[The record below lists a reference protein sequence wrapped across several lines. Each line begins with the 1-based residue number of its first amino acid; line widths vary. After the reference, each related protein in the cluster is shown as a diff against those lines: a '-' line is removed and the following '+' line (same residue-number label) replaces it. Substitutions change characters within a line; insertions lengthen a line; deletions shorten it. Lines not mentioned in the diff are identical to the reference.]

1 MGKGTTQIKDALK
14 NQKLILSILSDGK
27 WHRHREILEK
37 TKLSPTTLSK
47 HLKELEKGIVEKR
60 IDLESG
66 EYPYPVY
73 YRLDESLA
81 IIRGFKRFTRPCL
94 FTLENR
100 LPRLDLYVYQKFM
113 GELLLQYLIEF
124 SENPKKQEE
133 LFNQAVE
140 YFVLEDFRE
149 WIQALKETVR
159 KLKKENVNITEILKE
174 ELTRYKEESEAF
186 IEGLKFKKEI
196 GVKHE

>member
-14 NQKLILSILSDGK
+14 NQKLILSVLSDGK

-60 IDLESG
+60 IDLQSG

-73 YRLDESLA
+73 YRLNQSLA
-81 IIRGFKRFTRPCL
+81 IIQSFKRFTRPCL

-100 LPRLDLYVYQKFM
+100 LPRLDLYVYQKFI

-133 LFNQAVE
+133 QFNQAIE

-149 WIQALKETVR
+149 WIQALKEIVR

-174 ELTRYKEESEAF
+174 ELTRYTEESEAF
-186 IEGLKFKKEI
+186 IEGLKLKKEI

>member
-47 HLKELEKGIVEKR
+47 HLKELEKGIVQKR
-60 IDLESG
+60 IDLQSG

-73 YRLDESLA
+73 YRLNQSLA

-100 LPRLDLYVYQKFM
+100 LSRLDLYVYQKFM
-113 GELLLQYLIEF
+113 GERLLQYLIEF

-174 ELTRYKEESEAF
+174 ELTRYKEETKNCRIVTS
-186 IEGLKFKKEI
+186 
-196 GVKHE
+196 